1 MIIGFMKIFN
11 FIGIC
16 FLLCACTGSIPEYK
30 PVSHTAGKTEFAH
43 AYVGFKADKD
53 KLKDALLKA
62 LAQRGW
68 LVEGNAQGGVIAKR
82 VHSDRTAKAFIVIND
97 GEFVID
103 TAGST
108 IENKTPYIPETDL
121 NYLLASVKE
130 NLK

>member
-1 MIIGFMKIFN
+1 MIMRLMKIFS

-16 FLLCACTGSIPEYK
+16 LFLCACTGGIPEYK
-30 PVSHTAGKTEFAH
+30 PVVQAAGKTEFAH
-43 AYVGFKADKD
+43 SYAGFNAGKD

-62 LAQRGW
+62 LSQRGW
-68 LVEGNAQGGVIAKR
+68 LVEGNDQGGVSAKR
-82 VHSDRTAKAFIVIND
+82 VHSDRTAKAFILIKD